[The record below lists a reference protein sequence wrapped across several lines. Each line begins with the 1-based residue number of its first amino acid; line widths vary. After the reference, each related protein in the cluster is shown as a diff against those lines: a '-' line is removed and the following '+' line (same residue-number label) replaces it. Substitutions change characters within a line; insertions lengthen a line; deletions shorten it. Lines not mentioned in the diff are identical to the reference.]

1 MLKPIAVKIEDI
13 YVPAERRKELD
24 LEKVEAVAEEIM
36 AETEQNPIS
45 VRKGKGRYVLVSGVH
60 RLEARKALGDE
71 NIQAMVVG
79 ARLF

>member
-1 MLKPIAVKIEDI
+1 LLKPIAVKIEDI